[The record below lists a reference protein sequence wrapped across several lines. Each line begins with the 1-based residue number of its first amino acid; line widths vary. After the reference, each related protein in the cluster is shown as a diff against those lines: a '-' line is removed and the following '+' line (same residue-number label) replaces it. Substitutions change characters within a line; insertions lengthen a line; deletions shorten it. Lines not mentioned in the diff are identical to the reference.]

1 MTIDVNEPVK
11 DSLTVFIHILHTFS
25 PHSHLFKKI
34 NNLNEWARAPNDICH
49 IWILLIKSDIDS
61 LR

>member
-11 DSLTVFIHILHTFS
+11 DSLTVFIHSLHTFT
-25 PHSHLFKKI
+25 PFKKI
-34 NNLNEWARAPNDICH
+34 HNLNEWARAPNDICH